1 MSDWK
6 SEIRNQLLDGSPWG
20 EKNDLWPYEGLER
33 QLLAASPEERS
44 ALVQAC
50 QALIT
55 DADPQVRTGIVAIL
69 SEIAPDVGS
78 DWLYSQLTHHPQLF
92 VQVAPEGAQLPHPS
106 LDKEIL
112 LAMAQVV
119 KATDQTVIA
128 YLREAARIP
137 DWGTW
142 LLPTLAKVDSNW
154 LVANAAELVPH
165 KVVSVLVPL
174 SPKQRRQI
182 IAQLAP
188 WPQETLD
195 NISAQFWRQFEP
207 AEAQAL
213 QALMRGQ

>member
-1 MSDWK
+1 MTDWK
-6 SEIRNQLLDGSPWG
+6 NEIRKQLLDGSPWG

-33 QLLAASPEERS
+33 QLLSANPEERS

-55 DADPQVRTGIVAIL
+55 DADAQVRTGIVAIL
-69 SEIAPDVGS
+69 SEIAPDVGAE
-78 DWLYSQLTHHPQLF
+78 WLYSQLLNHPQLF
-92 VQVAPEGAQLPHPS
+92 VQVAPEKAKLPHPS

-119 KATDQTVIA
+119 KANDQRIIA

-142 LLPTLAKVDSNW
+142 LLPTLAKVDSDW

-165 KVVSVLVPL
+165 QVVSVLLPL
-174 SPKQRRQI
+174 SPAQRKKLVL
-182 IAQLAP
+182 ALAP
-188 WPQETLD
+188 WPQETLEH
-195 NISAQFWRQFEP
+195 ISTQFWRQFEP